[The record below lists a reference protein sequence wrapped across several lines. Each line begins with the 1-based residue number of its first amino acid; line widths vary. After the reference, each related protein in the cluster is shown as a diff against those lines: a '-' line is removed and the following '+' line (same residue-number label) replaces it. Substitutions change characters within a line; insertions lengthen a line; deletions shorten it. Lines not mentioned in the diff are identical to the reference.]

1 MKNKGKGFGLGL
13 GKMKE
18 LAEAFKKAQQIQD
31 DAKDLQQELET
42 LEIQGQSEDGLVIVT
57 MSGNQEPLKIEIKDE
72 ALDGKSATELSAIV
86 TIAVKDAYE
95 KSTTTMREKM
105 EALTGNLGL
114 PGM

>member
-1 MKNKGKGFGLGL
+1 MKGKGFGLGL

-31 DAKDLQQELET
+31 DAKELQQELET
-42 LEIQGQSEDGLVIVT
+42 MQITGQSECGSVVVT
-57 MSGNQEPLKIEIKDE
+57 MSGNQEPLNVEIKEE
-72 ALDGKSATELSAIV
+72 ALSKGATELSTIV
-86 TIAVKDAYE
+86 TSAVKDAYQQ
-95 KSTTTMREKM
+95 STNVMREKM

>member
-1 MKNKGKGFGLGL
+1 MKGKGFGLGL

-31 DAKDLQQELET
+31 DAKELQQELET
-42 LEIQGQSEDGLVIVT
+42 MQITGQSECGSVIVT
-57 MSGNQEPLKIEIKDE
+57 MSGNQEPLNVEIKEE
-72 ALDGKSATELSAIV
+72 ALGKSATELSSLV
-86 TIAVKDAYE
+86 TSAVKDAYQQ
-95 KSTTTMREKM
+95 STNIMREKM

>member
-1 MKNKGKGFGLGL
+1 MTGKGFGLGL

-31 DAKDLQQELET
+31 DAKELQLELET
-42 LEIQGQSEDGLVIVT
+42 MKIEGKSECGCVIVT
-57 MSGNQEPLKIEIKDE
+57 MSGNQEPLNVEIKEE
-72 ALDGKSATELSAIV
+72 ALGKGAEELSAIV
-86 TIAVKDAYE
+86 TSALKDAYQQS
-95 KSTTTMREKM
+95 STLMREKM